1 MHITENIIQTM
12 QEIASTQRSSQKE
25 IYQKIQLL
33 NCSYKQ
39 LYSNLKLILFK
50 ITLMI
55 SILVNSR
62 ESTTLYFNQFKEI
75 CHPAYPN
82 PVLNASIFKKKKK
95 INLLYQ
101 LLALLHSRNSFKYT
115 FMKNKLTL
123 DSVSHHK
130 PSNK

>member
-1 MHITENIIQTM
+1 
-12 QEIASTQRSSQKE
+12 
-25 IYQKIQLL
+25 
-33 NCSYKQ
+33 
-39 LYSNLKLILFK
+39 
-50 ITLMI
+50 MI

-75 CHPAYPN
+75 CHPTYPN

-95 INLLYQ
+95 SIYFTSYWLCYIQGTVLNIHL
-101 LLALLHSRNSFKYT
+101 RKI
-115 FMKNKLTL
+115 KLTL